1 MTMTESGFRDEI
13 WEGHGFTGCGKT
25 LIPAGFGKGTTSV
38 VPLSRLKCV
47 RALAPEVCF
56 LRCGFSRSLF
66 SRAADSRKKSGLQPL
81 RAAFCSSAMDFETGS
96 SAAATATRCRPSISD
111 LLLALILLLP
121 LAALSAAQTAKPE
134 PPPTGPYR
142 IAGTVVSS
150 KGGSPLARARVQIID
165 ALNPQS
171 LRSVVTSS
179 DGRFEFP
186 VIAGKFALQ
195 GAKRGY
201 IASSYNQHEQFSTAI
216 VTGAGLDTEHLV
228 LRLPPAAVLAGKVL
242 DETGEPVRDA
252 LITIY
257 REDHLSGAGRIR
269 RISAAATDDQ
279 GAYEV
284 TPIEEGTYFVS
295 VRATPWYAVHPV
307 TGHGPSSVDRSLDVA
322 YPITYYGDT
331 TQADDATPIPV
342 RGGDHLEAD
351 IHLTPAPSLH
361 LVFHAGED
369 AKRGVQAPLLLA
381 PTFDGAEQIHAQGF
395 QMISPGVYE
404 VNGIAAGKY
413 FVRVLDPTGGFKES
427 VEMDLSN
434 GQELDSSSARSVSK
448 IKAVVQVRGAANL
461 PDDLHIAL
469 RNRKGRLV
477 AWQLVSPKGEVEFQD
492 ATPGTYEVLAGT
504 STKAYS
510 VVGIASGDRETRG
523 HTLNV
528 PAGAALTVSL
538 SLAEGKVNVEGFAK
552 RAGKPGSGAMIV
564 LVPKNPEANRELFR
578 RDQSDLDGS
587 FTLHNVIPG
596 TYTLIAI
603 DDGWN
608 LDWAKPAVVAP
619 YLKHGQPIKVED
631 QTRGPLHVPDAV
643 EVQKK

>member
-1 MTMTESGFRDEI
+1 M
-13 WEGHGFTGCGKT
+13 
-25 LIPAGFGKGTTSV
+25 LI
-38 VPLSRLKCV
+38 
-47 RALAPEVCF
+47 
-56 LRCGFSRSLF
+56 
-66 SRAADSRKKSGLQPL
+66 GLLQL
-81 RAAFCSSAMDFETGS
+81 
-96 SAAATATRCRPSISD
+96 
-111 LLLALILLLP
+111 LLLP
-121 LAALSAAQTAKPE
+121 AISAARTAKPE
-134 PPPTGPYR
+134 PPPPGPYR
-142 IAGTVVSS
+142 IAGVVVSS
-150 KGGSPLARARVQIID
+150 KGGNPLARARVQIID

-179 DGRFEFP
+179 DGHFEFP

-195 GAKRGY
+195 GEKRGY
-201 IASSYNQHEQFSTAI
+201 IASSYNQHDQFSTAI
-216 VTGAGLDTEHLV
+216 VTGAGLDTEHLI
-228 LRLPPAAVLAGKVL
+228 LRLPPVAVLAGRVL

-252 LITIY
+252 SITVY
-257 REDHLSGAGRIR
+257 REDHFSGTGRIR
-269 RISAAATDDQ
+269 RVNAAATDDQ

-284 TPIEEGTYFVS
+284 TSLDEGTYFVS

-307 TGHGPSSVDRSLDVA
+307 TGRGPSSVDRSLDVA

-331 TQADDATPIPV
+331 TEADDATPIPV

-361 LVFHAGED
+361 LVFHAGGD
-369 AKRGVQAPLLLA
+369 TKRGVQPPLLQA
-381 PTFDGAEQIHAQGF
+381 PVFDGAEHIQTQGF

-404 VNGIAAGKY
+404 VSGIVAGKY
-413 FVRVLDPTGGFKES
+413 LVRMPDLSDGFKEH
-427 VEMDLSN
+427 VEMDLSS
-434 GQELDSSSARSVSK
+434 GQELDSFSARSVSK
-448 IKAVVQVRGAANL
+448 IKAAVQVRGAANL

-469 RNRKGRLV
+469 RNRKGRFV

-492 ATPGTYEVLAGT
+492 ATPGAYEVLAGT

-538 SLAEGKVNVEGFAK
+538 ALAEGKVNVEGFAK

-564 LVPKNPEANRELFR
+564 LVPKNPDANRDLFR

-596 TYTLIAI
+596 AYTLIAI
-603 DDGWN
+603 EDGWD

>member
-1 MTMTESGFRDEI
+1 MINSNSAATSGR
-13 WEGHGFTGCGKT
+13 
-25 LIPAGFGKGTTSV
+25 
-38 VPLSRLKCV
+38 
-47 RALAPEVCF
+47 
-56 LRCGFSRSLF
+56 RSL
-66 SRAADSRKKSGLQPL
+66 
-81 RAAFCSSAMDFETGS
+81 SAILLG
-96 SAAATATRCRPSISD
+96 
-111 LLLALILLLP
+111 LLLLVVHLSAN
-121 LAALSAAQTAKPE
+121 SAAQAAKTKTE
-134 PPPTGPYR
+134 PPATGPYR

-150 KGGSPLARARVQIID
+150 KGGSVLARVRVQIMD
-165 ALNPQS
+165 ASSLQS
-171 LRSVVTSS
+171 VRSLVTGS
-179 DGRFEFP
+179 DGRFEFS
-186 VIAGKFALQ
+186 VKAGKFALQ

-201 IASSYNQHEQFSTAI
+201 ITSSYNQHEQFSTAT
-216 VTGAGLDTEHLV
+216 VTGADFDTEHLV
-228 LRLPPAAVLAGKVL
+228 LRLPPVAVLAGKVL
-242 DETGEPVRDA
+242 DEAQEPVREA
-252 LITIY
+252 SVRIY
-257 REDHLSGAGRIR
+257 REDRSSGASRILPVTTVT
-269 RISAAATDDQ
+269 TDDQ
-279 GAYEV
+279 GDYEA
-284 TPIEEGTYFVS
+284 TPLDEGTYFVS
-295 VRATPWYAVHPV
+295 VRATPWYATHPV
-307 TGHGPSSVDRSLDVA
+307 TGRDRASVDPSLDVA
-322 YPITYYGDT
+322 YPVTYYGDT
-331 TQADDATPIPV
+331 TEADDATPIPV

-361 LVFHAGED
+361 LVFHAGGD
-369 AKRGVQAPLLLA
+369 TKRGVQPPLLQA
-381 PTFDGAEQIHAQGF
+381 PVFDGAEHIQTQGF

-404 VNGIAAGKY
+404 VSGIVAGKY
-413 FVRVLDPTGGFKES
+413 LVRMPDLSDGFKEH
-427 VEMDLSN
+427 VEMDLSS
-434 GQELDSSSARSVSK
+434 GQELDSFSARSVSK
-448 IKAVVQVRGAANL
+448 IKAAVQVRGAANL

-469 RNRKGRLV
+469 RNRKGRFV

-492 ATPGTYEVLAGT
+492 ATPGAYEVLAGT

-564 LVPKNPEANRELFR
+564 LVPKNPDANRDLFR

-596 TYTLIAI
+596 AYTLIAI
-603 DDGWN
+603 EDGWD